1 MQVKV
6 QKYIWGKI
14 MISKNEAEN
23 IKKFNK
29 NFVVLLFSNSSS
41 SLGESVLGLDPIIPR
56 GFR

>member
-1 MQVKV
+1 
-6 QKYIWGKI
+6 
-14 MISKNEAEN
+14 MISKNAAEN
-23 IKKFNK
+23 IKKLNK